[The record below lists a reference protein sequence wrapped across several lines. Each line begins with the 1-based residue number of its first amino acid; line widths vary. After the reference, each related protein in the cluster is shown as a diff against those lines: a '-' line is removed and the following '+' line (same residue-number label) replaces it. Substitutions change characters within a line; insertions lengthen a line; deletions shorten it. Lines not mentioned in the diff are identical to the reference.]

1 MFSTAMHLNS
11 TFLSDDCFFTP
22 LKQVMRQ
29 CSPKNFRELKYPT
42 QCQLKS
48 PKINRSYMLTVLFP
62 GSVVIKKNQNTI
74 IVQKNEWNANVIVTA
89 DTSHLRC
96 RIRFLFASRL
106 KKPNTR
112 MGEFLGLKSCH
123 PMTWGTWG
131 SGAVNFLMH

>member
-1 MFSTAMHLNS
+1 MFSTATHLNS
-11 TFLSDDCFFTP
+11 TFLSGDCFFTP
-22 LKQVMRQ
+22 LKQAMLQ

-62 GSVVIKKNQNTI
+62 GSVVIKKIKTLLLC
-74 IVQKNEWNANVIVTA
+74 KKLMECECHCYLTA

-96 RIRFLFASRL
+96 RISFLFASRL

-131 SGAVNFLMH
+131 SGAMKF